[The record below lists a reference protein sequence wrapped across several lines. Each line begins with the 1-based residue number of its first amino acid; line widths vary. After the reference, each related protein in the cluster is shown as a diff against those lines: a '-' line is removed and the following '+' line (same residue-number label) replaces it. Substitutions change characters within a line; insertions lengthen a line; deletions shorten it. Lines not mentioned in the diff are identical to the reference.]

1 LRFRAFKT
9 HHIFWQGM
17 TSGLSLWPAP
27 ARTSGTVSSLLTG
40 AVSEDDMPP
49 LDMYVSN
56 GFGRCT
62 AGVSPV
68 RIEPVRSFQSI
79 GPAAPSSMTTGS

>member
-1 LRFRAFKT
+1 
-9 HHIFWQGM
+9 
-17 TSGLSLWPAP
+17 
-27 ARTSGTVSSLLTG
+27 
-40 AVSEDDMPP
+40 
-49 LDMYVSN
+49 MYVSN